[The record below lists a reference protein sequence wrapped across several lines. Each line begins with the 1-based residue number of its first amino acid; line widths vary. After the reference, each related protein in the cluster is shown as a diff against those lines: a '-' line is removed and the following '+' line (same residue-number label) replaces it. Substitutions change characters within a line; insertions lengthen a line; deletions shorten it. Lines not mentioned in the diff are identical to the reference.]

1 MVCSLSVVMLD
12 VVSPNK
18 CGACGSTL
26 LVYYVVAAS
35 ILDTCG
41 WKRVQHKIWRCGSGR
56 CPQMGGSVGVQFLE
70 SLSSQSAGVSMV
82 CRYRHIAVQDLSF

>member
-1 MVCSLSVVMLD
+1 MLD

-26 LVYYVVAAS
+26 LVYYAVVAS

-41 WKRVQHKIWRCGSGR
+41 WKSVQHKILRCGSGR
-56 CPQMGGSVGVQFLE
+56 CPRMGRGVGYNFWNRCRW
-70 SLSSQSAGVSMV
+70 SQWMFQWSADTD
-82 CRYRHIAVQDLSF
+82 I